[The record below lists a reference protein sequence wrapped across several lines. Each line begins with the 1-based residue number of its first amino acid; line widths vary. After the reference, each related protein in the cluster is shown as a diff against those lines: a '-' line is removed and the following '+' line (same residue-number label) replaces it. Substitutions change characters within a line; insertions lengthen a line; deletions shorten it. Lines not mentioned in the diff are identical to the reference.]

1 MKKHLIKLI
10 LILYIMLMV
19 TLIAS
24 DYSSDSA
31 YNQDEF
37 NYSRFSETMKIRL
50 NDEDGKN
57 TNE

>member
-1 MKKHLIKLI
+1 
-10 LILYIMLMV
+10 MLMV

-24 DYSSDSA
+24 DYSSESA

-37 NYSRFSETMKIRL
+37 NNSHFPETMKIKL
-50 NDEDGKN
+50 TDEDGKN

>member
-1 MKKHLIKLI
+1 MKKHLIKFI
-10 LILYIMLMV
+10 LILYVMLMV

-24 DYSSDSA
+24 DYSSESA

-37 NYSRFSETMKIRL
+37 NYSRFPETMKIGL

>member
-1 MKKHLIKLI
+1 
-10 LILYIMLMV
+10 MLMV

-24 DYSSDSA
+24 DYSSESA

-37 NYSRFSETMKIRL
+37 NNSHFPETMRIKL
-50 NDEDGKN
+50 TDEDGKN

>member
-1 MKKHLIKLI
+1 
-10 LILYIMLMV
+10 MLMV

-24 DYSSDSA
+24 DYSSESA

-37 NYSRFSETMKIRL
+37 NYSHFPETMKLGL